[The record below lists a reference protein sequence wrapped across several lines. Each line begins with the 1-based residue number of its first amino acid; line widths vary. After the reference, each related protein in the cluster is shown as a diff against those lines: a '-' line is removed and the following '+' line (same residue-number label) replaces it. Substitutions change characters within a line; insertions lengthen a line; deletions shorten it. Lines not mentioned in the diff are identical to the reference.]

1 MKNMNNC
8 NKNMLARVNDG
19 FNKNFAP
26 TLFDFFSRPLADFDN
41 MFTPMATD
49 NARVDIKDLGDRYQL
64 KADMPG
70 VKKEDIKVDF
80 ENGDLTIRADHH
92 KECNKKDEFGFMVHE
107 RSEGTYE
114 RSFHFED
121 VDPKDITAAYANGEL
136 DICLMKAKDAKTSTS
151 IRIH

>member
-92 KECNKKDEFGFMVHE
+92 KECNKKMSLALWFMSVQKVPT
-107 RSEGTYE
+107 SVA
-114 RSFHFED
+114 FIL
-121 VDPKDITAAYANGEL
+121 KMLIQKIL
-136 DICLMKAKDAKTSTS
+136 LQLMQMVSWISA
-151 IRIH
+151 

>member
-64 KADMPG
+64 KADMQ
-70 VKKEDIKVDF
+70 VLRK
-80 ENGDLTIRADHH
+80 
-92 KECNKKDEFGFMVHE
+92 
-107 RSEGTYE
+107 
-114 RSFHFED
+114 
-121 VDPKDITAAYANGEL
+121 
-136 DICLMKAKDAKTSTS
+136 KTSRL
-151 IRIH
+151 ILRMVI

>member
-70 VKKEDIKVDF
+70 VKKGQNGATAVSIRLDKVTNMDETDIK
-80 ENGDLTIRADHH
+80 E
-92 KECNKKDEFGFMVHE
+92 E
-107 RSEGTYE
+107 
-114 RSFHFED
+114 
-121 VDPKDITAAYANGEL
+121 ANE
-136 DICLMKAKDAKTSTS
+136 S
-151 IRIH
+151 IEESNRVVSVRMPGKW

>member
-1 MKNMNNC
+1 
-8 NKNMLARVNDG
+8 MLARVNDG

-70 VKKEDIKVDF
+70 VKKEDMEIAM
-80 ENGDLTIRADHH
+80 N
-92 KECNKKDEFGFMVHE
+92 MM
-107 RSEGTYE
+107 
-114 RSFHFED
+114 
-121 VDPKDITAAYANGEL
+121 PKNNQAMILLLNRYL
-136 DICLMKAKDAKTSTS
+136 K
-151 IRIH
+151 